1 VTRVV
6 LASRNAHKIEEMA
19 RILDDAGLHVEVVGI
34 DAFDD
39 VPEVAETEATFEGNA
54 LLKARAV
61 CAATG
66 VPAVSDD
73 SGLCVDALNGM
84 PGVLSA
90 RWSGGMGDVAN
101 LELVLAQ
108 LEDTPDDRLGAQFR
122 CAVALVLP
130 DGRESVVHGEMRGH
144 LVRDP
149 RGTNGFGYDPI
160 FVPDGGSRTSA
171 EMSSDEKDAISHR
184 GNALRALV
192 PVLRDLL
199 PAH

>member
-1 VTRVV
+1 MTRVV

-39 VPEVAETEATFEGNA
+39 VPEVPETEPTFEGNA

-73 SGLCVDALNGM
+73 SGLCVDALGGL

-90 RWSGGMGDVAN
+90 RWSGGNGDVAN

-108 LEDTPDDRLGAQFR
+108 LGDTPDDRLGAQFR

-130 DGRESVVHGEMRGH
+130 DGREAVVHGEMRGH
-144 LVRDP
+144 LVRAP

-160 FVPDGGSRTSA
+160 FVPDGETRTSA

-184 GNALRALV
+184 GNALRALA

-199 PAH
+199 PED